1 VSSHQLI
8 VASDHLVT
16 QRLQLQDALG
26 GLAPTGVRYQ
36 PQFSWWCL
44 VTVMVQF
51 SARNNAE
58 NVFLGEHKAPVEL
71 QSDESKQP
79 PDHL

>member
-26 GLAPTGVRYQ
+26 GLDPTGVRYQ

-51 SARNNAE
+51 IDRNNAE
-58 NVFLGEHKAPVEL
+58 KVFLGEHKAPVEL
-71 QSDESKQP
+71 QSDESKPP